1 MQTKNRNKSI
11 AAALTALLLTGCGET
26 ADTPPGFSETPAPHE
41 TVQVNTAAL
50 DEEQQASVEQAA
62 DSLLTD
68 EELENKTVKWLAH
81 YDLNPDSRGGS
92 KSVALEMFENK
103 YGGAIRYFPTSWENR
118 WTDLSTYVLGG
129 EGIDFFPFDTTC
141 LPRGVAS
148 GMFIPVD
155 DYIDINSDIWQ
166 ETAKFMDL
174 LSFGGNHYELC
185 TGVSPE
191 AVVIY
196 NKQTI
201 EEMGFEDPYEM
212 YREGKWNWDSMRQML
227 TDFVDPDSGRYGLD
241 GYYYQKAIATS
252 SGTSCVMLTDGKLEL
267 NLDDPRLEKAMFM
280 ANDMY
285 SEGLFLDRAM
295 FDWSEQAQMMGDGGQ
310 LFYFCGVW
318 TLESDP
324 SIWSTKISP
333 ANVSVVPVPC
343 SSEYDP
349 AYSVIPDGFM
359 ICKGSA
365 NPKGAARYAECCI
378 AASIDESTVAITN
391 DKRRNDYGWTEELI
405 ERNDECVRIAKEY
418 PFYDLSY
425 GISQDFTSAITDS
438 VEYNPFSG
446 NSFAAARDEVREV
459 GEVLLSDFNSQLDS
473 AING

>member
-310 LFYFCGVW
+310 LFYFCG
-318 TLESDP
+318 DR
-324 SIWSTKISP
+324 K
-333 ANVSVVPVPC
+333 SVV
-343 SSEYDP
+343 
-349 AYSVIPDGFM
+349 
-359 ICKGSA
+359 
-365 NPKGAARYAECCI
+365 
-378 AASIDESTVAITN
+378 
-391 DKRRNDYGWTEELI
+391 
-405 ERNDECVRIAKEY
+405 
-418 PFYDLSY
+418 
-425 GISQDFTSAITDS
+425 
-438 VEYNPFSG
+438 
-446 NSFAAARDEVREV
+446 
-459 GEVLLSDFNSQLDS
+459 
-473 AING
+473 